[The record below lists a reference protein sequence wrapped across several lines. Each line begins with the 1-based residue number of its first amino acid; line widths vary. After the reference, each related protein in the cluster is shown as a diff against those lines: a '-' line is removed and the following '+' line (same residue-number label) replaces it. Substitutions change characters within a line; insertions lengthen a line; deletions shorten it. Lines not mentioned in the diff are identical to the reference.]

1 MNRKTTL
8 ILLLGLFGL
17 SVLSVLTSFN
27 RGTYAQNQVRKL
39 GTSRQTAS
47 REPADSRQNGSND
60 EDDNRP
66 FNLNG
71 VVWRSKRAFI
81 ESGARCATPTVDDID
96 ANDIQRSLEQFNQ
109 TRTRDGGNLSRAQVE
124 VSTTT
129 ISVYFHVINNGSGI
143 ANGDVPLSMLQE
155 QITVLNN
162 AYGGA
167 TGGAATRFQFVLA
180 GVDRTTDAT
189 WYTMGYG
196 TQAESDAKTALRVS
210 GANVLNFYTANIGGG
225 LLGWATFPWSYAGAP
240 TLDGVVCLFS
250 SLPGGSS
257 APYNEGHTATHEVGH
272 WLGLYHTFQGGCA
285 TNNDYVSDTPAE
297 RSPAYG
303 CPRGRNSC
311 TAATFPGRD
320 SVDNFMNYSDDYCM
334 RKFTAGQATRM
345 DSMATLYRGL

>member
-1 MNRKTTL
+1 MNRKTVM

-17 SVLSVLTSFN
+17 CALYTPTFLN
-27 RGTYAQNQVRKL
+27 GGTYAQDTLRRQ
-39 GTSRQTAS
+39 GASRQVQS
-47 REPADSRQNGSND
+47 RDTTDNSQTKD
-60 EDDNRP
+60 DDDNTP
-66 FNLNG
+66 FALNG

-81 ESGARCATPTVDDID
+81 ESGARCATPSVDDITT
-96 ANDIQRSLEQFNQ
+96 LELQQKLERFNQ
-109 TRTRDGGNLSRAQVE
+109 VRARFGANTSRAQLE
-124 VSTTT
+124 TATTT

-143 ANGDVPLSMLQE
+143 ANGDVPLSMLQD

-162 AYGGA
+162 AYSGA

-180 GVDRTTDAT
+180 GVDRTTNST
-189 WYTMGYG
+189 WYTMGQG
-196 TQAESDAKTALRVS
+196 TQAESDAKTALRVN

-225 LLGWATFPWSYAGAP
+225 LLGWATFPWSYAGTP

-250 SLPGGSS
+250 SLPGGSA

-272 WLGLYHTFQGGCA
+272 WLGLYHTFQGGCS
-285 TNNDYVSDTPAE
+285 TNNDFVSDTPAE

-311 TAATFPGRD
+311 SGVAYPGKD
-320 SVDNFMNYSDDYCM
+320 SINNFMNYADDYCM
-334 RKFTAGQATRM
+334 NQFTAGQASRI